1 MESLWRKPAA
11 ELAMVIASGRASAVE
26 VMQSHLGRITAVN
39 SGVNAIVRVL
49 EEEALLAAKA
59 ADRTIAEGAAVG
71 PLHGVPFTVK
81 ENIDVAGLPT
91 TWGVPALAGAVAP
104 ADAPV
109 VERMRVAGALLLGR
123 TNLSDMALRI
133 HTESSLYGT
142 TLNPWNPDRTCSGSS
157 GGEAVALATGMS
169 PLGIGNDI
177 GGSLRSPAYA
187 CGIVSIKPSAG
198 RVPDAGHFPTQN
210 RLLSAQ
216 LLNAQ
221 GPMARTVAD
230 VKLALRVMMGAHP
243 RDPWSI
249 DAPYLGRPADRP
261 IRVALAQSPCGGVSE
276 DAVRDAV
283 QAAANALADRRY
295 EVVEVCPPRYKEAE
309 EVWANFLIGDFSSV
323 MGELGSMISVPGMTF
338 LDAFAQSVEPLS
350 DCKAMSRLFAQRDG
364 IAREWSVFL
373 EEYPL
378 VLTPTWTHLPF
389 ELGFEI
395 SSPAAT
401 RATRA
406 MIAPMM
412 PANLLGLPSA
422 CVPAGFDRRTGLP
435 VGVLVTGRRFRE
447 DQCLDAAEAIEAR
460 SPIVTPIDPV
470 TRVSRHA
477 TGARS
482 A

>member
-1 MESLWRKPAA
+1 MEELWRKSAG
-11 ELAMVIASGRASAVE
+11 ELATIIASRRASAVE
-26 VMQSHLGRITAVN
+26 VMQAHLDRIAAVN
-39 SGVNAIVRVL
+39 SKVNAIVKVL

-59 ADRTIAEGAAVG
+59 ADRAVAEGAPVG

-91 TWGVPALAGAVAP
+91 TWGVPALADAVAP
-104 ADAPV
+104 EDAPV
-109 VERMRVAGALLLGR
+109 VERMRNAGALLLGR

-142 TLNPWNPDRTCSGSS
+142 TLNPWNPDCTCTGSS
-157 GGEAVALATGMS
+157 GGEGVALATGMS
-169 PLGIGNDI
+169 PVGIGNDI

-198 RVPDAGHFPTQN
+198 RVPDAGYFPAQD

-230 VKLALRVMMGAHP
+230 VRLALRVMIGAHP
-243 RDPWSI
+243 RDPWSV

-261 IRVALAQSPCGGVSE
+261 IRVAVAQSPFGGVIE
-276 DAVRDAV
+276 DAVRNAV
-283 QAAANALADRRY
+283 QSAAIALADRGY
-295 EVVEVCPPRYKEAE
+295 EVVEACPPRYKEAE
-309 EVWANFLIGDFSSV
+309 EVWARFLFGDFSSV
-323 MGELGSMISVPGMTF
+323 MDELGSMIGVRGLAF
-338 LDAFAQSVEPLS
+338 LEAFGRSVEPLP

-364 IAREWSVFL
+364 IAREWSVFM

-389 ELGFEI
+389 ELGFDI
-395 SSPAAT
+395 RSPDAT
-401 RATRA
+401 LATRA

-412 PANLLGLPSA
+412 PANLLGLPST
-422 CVPAGFDRRTGLP
+422 CVPAGFDGRTGLP

-447 DQCLDAAEAIEAR
+447 DQCLDAAEAIEVR
-460 SPIVTPIDPV
+460 SPVVTPISPV
-470 TRVSRHA
+470 GGLNHE
-477 TGARS
+477 G
-482 A
+482 